1 MLVVTVGRLLF
12 VVSLAAVH
20 AQSQDSPYR
29 SPLPDGNGF
38 ALFQIF
44 ENFPVWAQAAIVSA
58 VASLTALVLIELAR
72 SARERWQRRHL
83 DTSRRHES

>member
-1 MLVVTVGRLLF
+1 MVTLGRLLF
-12 VVSLAAVH
+12 VVSLAAVD

-29 SPLPDGNGF
+29 SPPPDGNGF
-38 ALFQIF
+38 ILFQIV
-44 ENFPVWAQAAIVSA
+44 ENLPVWAQAATISA

-72 SARERWQRRHL
+72 SAWERWQRRHL

>member
-1 MLVVTVGRLLF
+1 MVTLGRLLF
-12 VVSLAAVH
+12 VVSLAAVD

-29 SPLPDGNGF
+29 SPPPDGNGF
-38 ALFQIF
+38 ILFQIV
-44 ENFPVWAQAAIVSA
+44 EHLPVWAPAAPISA

-72 SARERWQRRHL
+72 SAWERWQRRHL